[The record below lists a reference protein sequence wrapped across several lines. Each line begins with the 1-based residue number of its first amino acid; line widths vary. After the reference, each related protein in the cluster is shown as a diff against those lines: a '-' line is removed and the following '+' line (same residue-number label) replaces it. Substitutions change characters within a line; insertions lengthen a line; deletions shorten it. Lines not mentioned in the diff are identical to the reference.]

1 MKINEKDRGQ
11 LLRMAGNIACGLV
24 NFYGDGG
31 LMNESDMEEITIFV
45 PKKTKPVYMELLSIP
60 AAAWHMYEEDAP
72 TGNVMVMKAIMPRRT
87 E

>member
-1 MKINEKDRGQ
+1 MR
-11 LLRMAGNIACGLV
+11 LYV
-24 NFYGDGG
+24 YGDGG
-31 LMNESDMEEITIFV
+31 LMNESDMEEITILV

-72 TGNVMVMKAIMPRRT
+72 TGKVMVMKAVMPRRT